1 MQLRRKQKEGAEV
14 FTDSL
19 NDIMFFLLLFFIIL
33 STMANRNAIK
43 LNLPSSK
50 KVEQITTGKP
60 VLLSVDANHNYFVN
74 NLPITIDQME
84 PVLLAETKAKKTTNV
99 MLVMDKSLSI
109 QDLADVMQIGSRLG
123 LKMVISAK
131 SDK

>member
-1 MQLRRKQKEGAEV
+1 MQLRRKPKEGAEV

-33 STMANRNAIK
+33 ATMANRNAIK
-43 LNLPSSK
+43 LEVPSSK
-50 KVEQITTGKP
+50 NVQQITDGKP
-60 VLLSVDANHNYFVN
+60 VLLAVDANHTYYVN

-84 PVLLAETKAKKTTNV
+84 PVLLAETKAKKTNNV

-109 QDLADVMQIGSRLG
+109 QDLADVMQIGSKLG
-123 LKMVISAK
+123 LKMVLSAK
-131 SDK
+131 STK